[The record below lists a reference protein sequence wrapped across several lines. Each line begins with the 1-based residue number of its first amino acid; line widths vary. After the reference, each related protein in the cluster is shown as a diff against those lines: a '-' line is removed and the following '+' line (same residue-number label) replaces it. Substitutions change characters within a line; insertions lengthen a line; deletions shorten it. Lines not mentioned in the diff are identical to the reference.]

1 MLLMDNVKS
10 LLYATTLEIQTYT
23 GVGIKIA
30 MILPTMKD
38 SYSQTAT
45 FNSG

>member
-1 MLLMDNVKS
+1 MDKVRS
-10 LLYATTLEIQTYT
+10 LPYAGTLQIQTYT
-23 GVGIKIA
+23 GVGIKIT